1 MEKVKCTVGQLF
13 GKIPACDKPDV
24 VQNIYAFRF
33 VIFCMA
39 IYSVEN
45 IMNIFNIFIVDKKIF
60 STGYFF
66 ACIFAIIYFVL
77 IIGFG
82 VEHPVT
88 KYISVV
94 AIMCIIN
101 SASISLT
108 YHMVIILMIPIVI
121 AGMYTSKTIFRYT
134 FVLTI
139 ISIILST
146 YLGYFVGVCDANMAL
161 LTSTSIN
168 NLVEDGKF
176 LMNQVNPNPMLTVG
190 LFFAMPRC
198 IMAVAFA
205 YVSNSV
211 NNVIRKSQKKAWEMQ
226 MKACM
231 DEMTGL
237 YNKNKL
243 RDIIEDKTYDYQ
255 KIAVIFWDLNGLK
268 NTNDNYG
275 HQAGDNLIIKVAESI
290 RRIAGNEDI
299 ALRNGGDE
307 FILIIPKGTAE
318 KAQKTIDR
326 WKKELKKISEGC
338 DFPVTASV
346 GYAVGEKETLEDV
359 IAAADEKMYQCK
371 QKVYEGEKMHC

>member
-1 MEKVKCTVGQLF
+1 
-13 GKIPACDKPDV
+13 
-24 VQNIYAFRF
+24 
-33 VIFCMA
+33 
-39 IYSVEN
+39 
-45 IMNIFNIFIVDKKIF
+45 
-60 STGYFF
+60 
-66 ACIFAIIYFVL
+66 
-77 IIGFG
+77 
-82 VEHPVT
+82 
-88 KYISVV
+88 
-94 AIMCIIN
+94 
-101 SASISLT
+101 
-108 YHMVIILMIPIVI
+108 MVIILMIPIVI